1 MKTTLRSELRSIW
14 DWMGMCCVS
23 AHLTLQAKAAEYAQ
37 SPRQRRLML
46 ASAVITGGGL
56 CLATSAH
63 AAPGDGIA
71 GMVDTA
77 ATQGTSIKASL
88 GKLFAAGG
96 FGAAGFGSYNWWRKG
111 KEGEQSHIKGGQIFI
126 PILAGAALGA
136 TGFMMIKAG
145 ESVGVSAS
153 DHGVVPT

>member
-1 MKTTLRSELRSIW
+1 MKTKLGSIW
-14 DWMGMCCVS
+14 DWIGLRCYS
-23 AHLTLQAKAAEYAQ
+23 AHLALLASATEYAQ
-37 SPRQRRLML
+37 TPRQRKLML

-56 CLATSAH
+56 LLATSAH

-71 GMVDTA
+71 GMVNTA

-96 FGAAGFGSYNWWRKG
+96 FGAAGYGSYNWFRKG

>member
-1 MKTTLRSELRSIW
+1 MKMKTKIGSAW
-14 DWMGMCCVS
+14 DRLGLLCYS
-23 AHLTLQAKAAEYAQ
+23 AHLALQAKANEYAQ
-37 SPRQRRLML
+37 SPRQRHLML

-56 CLATSAH
+56 LLATSAH
-63 AAPGDGIA
+63 AGPGDGLA

-77 ATQGTSIKASL
+77 ATQGTSIKTSL

-111 KEGEQSHIKGGQIFI
+111 KEGEQSHIKGGQIFV

-145 ESVGVSAS
+145 ESVGVSAT

>member
-1 MKTTLRSELRSIW
+1 MKTQLYSAWNWI
-14 DWMGMCCVS
+14 GMRCCS
-23 AHLTLQAKAAEYAQ
+23 AHLALQAKAAEYAH
-37 SPRQRRLML
+37 SPRQRNLML
-46 ASAVITGGGL
+46 ASAIVTGGGL
-56 CLATSAH
+56 LLATSAH

-71 GMVDTA
+71 GMLDTA

-88 GKLFAAGG
+88 GKLFAAAG

-111 KEGEQSHIKGGQIFI
+111 KEGEQSHIKGGQVFI

-145 ESVGVSAS
+145 ESVGVSAT
-153 DHGVVPT
+153 DHGVVPA